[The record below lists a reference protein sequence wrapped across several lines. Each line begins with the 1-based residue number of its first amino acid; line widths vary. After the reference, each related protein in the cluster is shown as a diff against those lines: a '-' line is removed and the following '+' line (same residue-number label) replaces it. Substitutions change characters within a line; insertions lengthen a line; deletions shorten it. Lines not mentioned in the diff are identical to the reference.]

1 MYGKIMLVSWNMHSK
16 KDGTV
21 YIKRTL
27 LRGPEPI
34 CNFRSNA
41 ERRCRAKQAV
51 PTGKFKSFL
60 RDFASYYW

>member
-34 CNFRSNA
+34 SNFRSNA
-41 ERRCRAKQAV
+41 ERACKAKQNGNG
-51 PTGKFKSFL
+51 GKINRIMKGL
-60 RDFASYYW
+60 RSYY

>member
-1 MYGKIMLVSWNMHSK
+1 MLVSWNMHSK

-34 CNFRSNA
+34 TNFRSNA
-41 ERRCRAKQAV
+41 ERLTKAKQ
-51 PTGKFKSFL
+51 TIGKMKKFMK
-60 RDFASYYW
+60 DFDSYYW